1 MNEYSYKT
9 LNVYQDAK
17 ALVVKVYRMLNQYPT
32 EERYALCD
40 QVRRA
45 AISIT
50 SNIAEGMSR
59 YSDKEKVH
67 FLEISYGSLMEVDSQ
82 LEISVELGYI
92 MEEQYKILSTEINA
106 IGKQLSALRARYIPQ
121 TQKTE

>member
-9 LNVYQDAK
+9 LNVYQGAK
-17 ALVVKVYRMLNQYPT
+17 ALVVEVYRLLKRYPV

-40 QVRRA
+40 QIRRA

-82 LEISVELGYI
+82 LEISVALEYI
-92 MEEQYKILSTEINA
+92 KEEQYDILAGEINTL
-106 IGKQLSALRARYIPQ
+106 GKQLSALRARYIPQ
-121 TQKTE
+121 TQE

>member
-17 ALVVKVYRMLNQYPT
+17 ALVVEVYRLLKQYPV

-59 YSDKEKVH
+59 YSDKEKAH

-82 LEISVELGYI
+82 LEVSVELGYI
-92 MEEQYKILSTEINA
+92 SEAQYDAIAAKINA
-106 IGKQLSALRARYIPQ
+106 EGKQLSALRAKYV
-121 TQKTE
+121 K

>member
-9 LNVYQDAK
+9 LNVYKDAK
-17 ALVVKVYRMLNQYPT
+17 ELVVEVYRLLKQYPV

-40 QVRRA
+40 QIRRA

-59 YSDKEKVH
+59 YSDKEKAH
-67 FLEISYGSLMEVDSQ
+67 FLEIAYASMMEVDCQFKNAADGPEVKETLKFPSEKECPQ
-82 LEISVELGYI
+82 L
-92 MEEQYKILSTEINA
+92 YKYTC
-106 IGKQLSALRARYIPQ
+106 
-121 TQKTE
+121 

>member
-92 MEEQYKILSTEINA
+92 MEEQYIILSAEINA

>member
-9 LNVYQDAK
+9 LNVYKGAK
-17 ALVVKVYRMLNQYPT
+17 ALVIEVYRLLRKYPV
-32 EERYALCD
+32 EEKYALCD

-67 FLEISYGSLMEVDSQ
+67 FLEIAYGSLMELDSQ
-82 LEISVELGYI
+82 LEISVALGYI
-92 MEEQYKILSTEINA
+92 NEEQYNTLVGDICTL
-106 IGKQLSALRARYIPQ
+106 GKQISALRAKYLPQ
-121 TQKTE
+121 ADKTV